1 MVMRPSVASESD
13 IEPDL
18 ATPAFVGREGDL
30 ARLAGALARRPAV
43 VLIEGEAGIGKTRLV
58 QELLATESSVGESVL
73 MATCPP
79 YLDSLTLGPIVDGIR
94 QGHRTARPS
103 AATNPLL
110 GALRPLF
117 PEWDSVLPRAP
128 EPLEDASAAR
138 HRLFSALAEL
148 IAGMNTSVL
157 VVEDAH
163 WADEAT
169 LGFLLFLASRSTP
182 DLSIVV
188 TYRPEDVPAG
198 SSLLRL
204 ASRHRPDVAQLR
216 LALPPL
222 DVTHTAG
229 LVSSMLGGESV
240 SEAFVAFLHEHT
252 AGIPLVVEES
262 VRLLRQREDV
272 ARRDGQ
278 WVRRTL
284 DELSVPPTVRDL
296 VLERAQRLDAT
307 VRRILTA
314 MAVLAEPADE
324 RLVAE
329 TAGLPRSTVRPALAQ
344 AVRSGLLDDDAR
356 GRVMFRHVL
365 MGRAIYES
373 APAAELT
380 SMHLRAGQ
388 AMQTADPAP
397 VMQLARHFRAA
408 DVPAWV
414 TYVEQATDVA
424 IASGDHG
431 TAVALIDDALGAA
444 ELPAS
449 AQARLARRLL
459 VVGARIEGVADV
471 IRRAVR
477 SLQDVLAT
485 ATLTPVE
492 QAEIRNPLGRLL
504 LQLRQF
510 DAAHAQLAE
519 AAPHLVHDPAEA
531 GRVMTYLGYPLPGSQ
546 PAAEHLRWL
555 NRAAEVAGKVTGPA
569 ERLALTADRAAALL
583 TLGDQTGWAVA
594 AELPATVE
602 ATDEAFALT
611 RGLANVGY
619 CATLWGRYA
628 DAERHLARASTLVDD
643 VEYSRM
649 RSTVAAMQLHLDWL
663 TGRWDGLAER
673 AAELS
678 DVDDDGRRD
687 RLEAVLVT
695 ALLDA
700 VTGARDR
707 AVTRLREL
715 IEAQPP
721 INIADLPPTA
731 AAALSDLLLADGHV
745 EDALAATAEPIETIQ
760 RKDTWIWATDVV
772 RARVQALMASGSLQH
787 AAELVEQFATGL
799 AGRGAPAPQAA
810 LGTCRALLSQARD
823 TRSRAAE
830 AFERAAA
837 AWDALPRPLDA
848 LLAREQQGE
857 CLVAGGRPDTAI
869 EVLTRVCDG
878 FATLGARAEARR
890 VGSRLRELGVET
902 RPRWRG
908 GRRGYGDALS
918 PRETEVVRLVI
929 AGRTNREIA
938 QALSRSPNTVATQL
952 NSAMRKLQVSS
963 RTALAVRAVEAGL
976 VVDA

>member
-1 MVMRPSVASESD
+1 
-13 IEPDL
+13 
-18 ATPAFVGREGDL
+18 
-30 ARLAGALARRPAV
+30 
-43 VLIEGEAGIGKTRLV
+43 
-58 QELLATESSVGESVL
+58 
-73 MATCPP
+73 
-79 YLDSLTLGPIVDGIR
+79 
-94 QGHRTARPS
+94 
-103 AATNPLL
+103 
-110 GALRPLF
+110 
-117 PEWDSVLPRAP
+117 
-128 EPLEDASAAR
+128 
-138 HRLFSALAEL
+138 
-148 IAGMNTSVL
+148 
-157 VVEDAH
+157 
-163 WADEAT
+163 
-169 LGFLLFLASRSTP
+169 
-182 DLSIVV
+182 
-188 TYRPEDVPAG
+188 
-198 SSLLRL
+198 
-204 ASRHRPDVAQLR
+204 
-216 LALPPL
+216 
-222 DVTHTAG
+222 
-229 LVSSMLGGESV
+229 
-240 SEAFVAFLHEHT
+240 
-252 AGIPLVVEES
+252 
-262 VRLLRQREDV
+262 
-272 ARRDGQ
+272 
-278 WVRRTL
+278 
-284 DELSVPPTVRDL
+284 
-296 VLERAQRLDAT
+296 
-307 VRRILTA
+307 
-314 MAVLAEPADE
+314 
-324 RLVAE
+324 
-329 TAGLPRSTVRPALAQ
+329 
-344 AVRSGLLDDDAR
+344 
-356 GRVMFRHVL
+356 
-365 MGRAIYES
+365 
-373 APAAELT
+373 
-380 SMHLRAGQ
+380 
-388 AMQTADPAP
+388 
-397 VMQLARHFRAA
+397 
-408 DVPAWV
+408 
-414 TYVEQATDVA
+414 
-424 IASGDHG
+424 
-431 TAVALIDDALGAA
+431 
-444 ELPAS
+444 
-449 AQARLARRLL
+449 
-459 VVGARIEGVADV
+459 
-471 IRRAVR
+471 
-477 SLQDVLAT
+477 
-485 ATLTPVE
+485 
-492 QAEIRNPLGRLL
+492 
-504 LQLRQF
+504 
-510 DAAHAQLAE
+510 
-519 AAPHLVHDPAEA
+519 
-531 GRVMTYLGYPLPGSQ
+531 MTYLGYPLPGSQ

-976 VVDA
+976 VVDT